1 VSGIVG
7 SEQRVRQSE
16 MEHVPPESARMLAF
30 TARMYAMVRNVAVP
44 ARSSVVKVVLRSV
57 SLKCLPTLVVD
68 MYVFR
73 RVESE
78 GFSSCDGNG
87 SEGGVSIFDKMFLVQ
102 QERERENVWN
112 CVCMSLWVLGDIHIC
127 MHINASRP

>member
-1 VSGIVG
+1 MSAIVG

-78 GFSSCDGNG
+78 GFSRDRKSTRLNSSHYG
-87 SEGGVSIFDKMFLVQ
+87 L
-102 QERERENVWN
+102 
-112 CVCMSLWVLGDIHIC
+112 
-127 MHINASRP
+127 SRMPSSA